1 MSIEYGNTKYLLKK
15 KSFQNINIERR
26 KIAGKTWE
34 M

>member
-1 MSIEYGNTKYLLKK
+1 MSIEYGSTKYFLKN
-15 KSFQNINIERR
+15 KSFQNKNIERG